1 MDLSFIGDQL
11 GNFADFASGIKNLFQ
26 ASLASSIPSLALSRR
41 VTPTSLLLR
50 PSSSTGCPPPSKPY
64 VP

>member
-26 ASLASSIPSLALSRR
+26 GFAGVFDTIAGAVQKGDSYEFAPK
-41 VTPTSLLLR
+41 TEQFDWM
-50 PSSSTGCPPPSKPY
+50 SSTK
-64 VP
+64 